1 MAIALALR
9 GADNRALGSVV
20 PAAESRAVWR
30 GRMSRESD
38 ASQQARDLKRSAL
51 AVAMVLLK
59 ELDEAVPETHG
70 ARAVAA
76 LMLQQRQSN
85 DAASVDGGPAEM
97 QVDAVLLAM
106 TGAVGR
112 LLDAADDKCPEGPL
126 KPMLLFRI
134 VEELAKEGYD
144 LDDILDFVRRAHAGG
159 PREDAPAAAQAR
171 TKDGARPL
179 RWAS

>member
-1 MAIALALR
+1 
-9 GADNRALGSVV
+9 
-20 PAAESRAVWR
+20 
-30 GRMSRESD
+30 MSRESD
-38 ASQQARDLKRSAL
+38 PSQQARDLKRSAL

-76 LMLQQRQSN
+76 LMLQQGRIP
-85 DAASVDGGPAEM
+85 DAANAGGDAEM
-97 QVDAVLLAM
+97 QVNAVLLAM

-112 LLDAADDKCPEGPL
+112 LLDATDDKCPEGPL
-126 KPMLLFRI
+126 KPMLLFKI

-144 LDDILDFVRRAHAGG
+144 LDDVLDFVRRAHAGG
-159 PREDAPAAAQAR
+159 PREDAPTTAQAR
-171 TKDGARPL
+171 TNDGARPL

>member
-1 MAIALALR
+1 
-9 GADNRALGSVV
+9 
-20 PAAESRAVWR
+20 
-30 GRMSRESD
+30 MSQESD
-38 ASQQARDLKRSAL
+38 PSQQARDLTRSAL

-76 LMLQQRQSN
+76 LMLQQGRSD
-85 DAASVDGGPAEM
+85 DAANAGGGGAAM
-97 QVDAVLLAM
+97 QVNAVLLAM

-126 KPMLLFRI
+126 KPMLLFKI

-144 LDDILDFVRRAHAGG
+144 LDDVLDFVRRAHAGG
-159 PREDAPAAAQAR
+159 PREDAPTAAQAR
-171 TKDGARPL
+171 TQDGARPL

>member
-1 MAIALALR
+1 
-9 GADNRALGSVV
+9 
-20 PAAESRAVWR
+20 
-30 GRMSRESD
+30 MSRESD
-38 ASQQARDLKRSAL
+38 PSQQARDLKRSAL

-76 LMLQQRQSN
+76 LMLQQGRSN
-85 DAASVDGGPAEM
+85 DAANADGSPAEM

-112 LLDAADDKCPEGPL
+112 LLDAADGKCPEGPL
-126 KPMLLFRI
+126 KPMLLFKI

-144 LDDILDFVRRAHAGG
+144 LDDVLDFVRRAHAGG
-159 PREDAPAAAQAR
+159 PREGAPTAAQAR
-171 TKDGARPL
+171 TQDGVPPL